1 MKKSIL
7 VSLTVCISVFC
18 AISCQKTAK
27 TALFE
32 PKPVTHPDWT
42 RSAVI
47 YEVNLRQYTKEGTF
61 EAFEQYL
68 PQLKD
73 LGVDVLWFMPIHP
86 ISEINRKGT
95 LGSYYA
101 VKDYKA
107 VNPEFG
113 TDADFK
119 ELVGKAHEL
128 GFKVII
134 DWVANHTGC
143 DNVWL
148 ATHKDWYVLDSV
160 GNPKPPYPE
169 WGDTYDLNYDNAE
182 MHAEMTNSMK
192 YWVQNFDIDGFRCD
206 VAYEVPTEFWEK
218 ARIALDSVKP
228 VFMLA
233 EAEKPELLQNAF
245 DAEYAWDLLHV
256 MEKIA
261 APKDTTNVNALRTYL
276 AKQDSLMPS
285 DAYKMNF
292 VTNHDENSH
301 NGTEFERLQ
310 KSAQPFA
317 VLTYTLPGMPLIY
330 TGQEIGL
337 KKRLKFFDKDQ
348 VGSWAK
354 NGTFNFY
361 KKLNELKHTHPALK
375 AGEQGGEMKI
385 YRHGYEKDLLVF
397 QRSKEGKDLF
407 VMLNLGGRSLEFY
420 TNDVLPKGEFIDFF
434 TGKKLA
440 GIPNHLNPY
449 EYRILVR

>member
-1 MKKSIL
+1 MKKIIIL
-7 VSLTVCISVFC
+7 SFTVLFAFLGVY
-18 AISCQKTAK
+18 SCKKSATK
-27 TALFE
+27 STFE
-32 PKPVTHPDWT
+32 PKPVEHPDWT
-42 RSAVI
+42 RTAVI

-61 EAFEQYL
+61 KAFEQYL

-73 LGVDVLWFMPIHP
+73 LGVDVLWFMPVHP
-86 ISEINRKGT
+86 ISALNRKGT

-119 ELVGKAHEL
+119 NLVGKAHEL

-148 ATHKDWYVLDSV
+148 SAHKDWYVLDSV
-160 GNPKPPYPE
+160 GNPASPYD
-169 WGDTYDLNYDNAE
+169 WTDTYKLNYANGA
-182 MHAEMTNSMK
+182 MRAEMTNSLK
-192 YWVQNFDIDGFRCD
+192 YWVENFDIDGFRCD
-206 VAYEVPTEFWEK
+206 VASEVPTSFWDS
-218 ARIALDSVKP
+218 ARVTLDSIKP

-233 EAEKPELLQNAF
+233 EAETPELLKNAF
-245 DAEYAWDLLHV
+245 DADYAWAMLHLMNAV
-256 MEKIA
+256 A
-261 APKDTTNVNALRTYL
+261 NTKDTTNVNTLRAFL
-276 AKQDSLMPS
+276 AKQDTLLPA

-292 VTNHDENSH
+292 ITNHDENSW
-301 NGTEFERLQ
+301 NGTEYERLNKGVQ
-310 KSAQPFA
+310 TFA

-337 KKRLKFFDKDQ
+337 KKRLKFFEKDP
-348 VGSWAK
+348 VGSWTK
-354 NGTFNFY
+354 NSTFAFY

-375 AGEQGGEMKI
+375 AGVQGGELKI

-407 VMLNLGGRSLEFY
+407 VMLNLGNRSLEFY
-420 TNDVLPKGEFIDFF
+420 TNDVLPKGEFTDFF
-434 TGKKLA
+434 TGKKIQ
-440 GIPNHLNPY
+440 GIPNHLNPW
-449 EYRILVR
+449 EYRILIR